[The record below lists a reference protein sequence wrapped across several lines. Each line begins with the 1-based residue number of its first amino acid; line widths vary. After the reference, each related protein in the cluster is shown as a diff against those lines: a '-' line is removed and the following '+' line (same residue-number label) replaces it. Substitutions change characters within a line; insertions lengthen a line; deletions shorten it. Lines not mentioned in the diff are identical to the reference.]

1 MTLANRSK
9 CCQSGHPHGAK
20 ASTQTVATPMNPTAT
35 AAAHSAASAA
45 FASRFSGGLGGST
58 DSTAAGIAT
67 TFTDDVDVSAGA
79 AGLADCFVR
88 ERATDHL
95 GYLRPAASVNNLSG
109 SASSSM
115 GRSMSLRHPR
125 SAYASRRARS
135 RTIATMPSRL
145 RPLALLALL
154 SPACWSGF
162 AEVHVAAGDASAPG
176 DRPTTDRPLAD
187 APRAPDGAQDAT
199 ADTGGLDALSL
210 DVVDAGGLEDRFVV
224 DAPDVPAPEDARD
237 AGLDA
242 VDAPELRDVVAL
254 EDRVEVSAGDA
265 PPVVDAGPVPDGCA
279 AYYTPCPGAC
289 AVLFNDRANCG
300 TCGIVC
306 GEGTQCVR
314 GLCSG
319 PTRFLGAVS
328 FDPSTYARDPM
339 ALARWDALCAAR
351 YGSEARVCTPR
362 ELDFLGLGAAA
373 CAAIGDA
380 DGGVRLAAMYL
391 PAPYFSVDDAGVVTA
406 SAVRCRGRTFDGF
419 GHVSDLSSAVCCSAR

>member
-176 DRPTTDRPLAD
+176 DRPTSDRPLAD
-187 APRAPDGAQDAT
+187 APRVPDGAQDAT

-210 DVVDAGGLEDRFVV
+210 DVVDAGGVEDRFVV

-242 VDAPELRDVVAL
+242 VDAPELRDVVAP
-254 EDRVEVSAGDA
+254 EDRVESGAGDA
-265 PPVVDAGPVPDGCA
+265 VDAPA
-279 AYYTPCPGAC
+279 PCGGAC
-289 AVLFNDRANCG
+289 LMGEECVGGRCGRWTFVAYVAISGSLYEGFADGLERLDRDLDALSPAWIGRACRASELGERAREVCGGFPAVLGDRERVAFRADRSIYVPG
-300 TCGIVC
+300 
-306 GEGTQCVR
+306 CVR
-314 GLCSG
+314 C
-319 PTRFLGAVS
+319 
-328 FDPSTYARDPM
+328 D
-339 ALARWDALCAAR
+339 
-351 YGSEARVCTPR
+351 
-362 ELDFLGLGAAA
+362 
-373 CAAIGDA
+373 
-380 DGGVRLAAMYL
+380 DGGVPR
-391 PAPYFSVDDAGVVTA
+391 VEDGNVC
-406 SAVRCRGRTFDGF
+406 SAFWNRA
-419 GHVSDLSSAVCCSAR
+419 AVCAFNPR